1 MIDRTLKL
9 CHLSDMLKTETS
21 AGKALG
27 NCLMTIINNAVVCY
41 ADRDPS
47 RIEGLLLDVDRICS
61 VSEILNDLQDL

>member
-21 AGKALG
+21 AGRSLRIS
-27 NCLMTIINNAVVCY
+27 LMAITNYAVLCY
-41 ADRDPS
+41 ADRNPS
-47 RIEGLLLDVDRICS
+47 RREGLLLDVDRICS